1 MNILELKNVVKY
13 FGDYKATN
21 NVSFS
26 IKEGTVFG
34 LLGPNGAGKST
45 IIRQIT
51 NIYMP
56 DEGEITLFG
65 EKVGP
70 EHQNRM
76 GYLPEERGLYK
87 KVKVI
92 DQLIY
97 FAQLKGVT
105 KSKAKEKAMQWL
117 IKLNASD
124 WADKK
129 IEELSK
135 GMQQKIQFISTILH
149 DPEFLILDEPFSGFD
164 PINVEI
170 LKNIVLDMKKLGKT
184 IILSTHVMN
193 QAEQLCDE
201 IVLINKGEVI
211 LDGTIRD
218 AKKRF
223 GRDHL
228 KLEFEGDDTWLDQ
241 IQNIEFI
248 NRTKQN
254 AEIKLL
260 NGEEQAQEILK
271 TAIENVK
278 IYKFNLVE
286 PDLHEIFIRMVG
298 GDKTYDEL
306 NAEHQEEQK

>member
-1 MNILELKNVVKY
+1 MNILELKNVVKL

-21 NVSFS
+21 DVSFS
-26 IKEGTVFG
+26 VEKGKIFG

-56 DEGEITLFG
+56 DKGEIKLFG
-65 EKVGP
+65 ENVGP

-87 KVKVI
+87 KIKVI

-97 FAQLKGVT
+97 FAQLKGV
-105 KSKAKEKAMQWL
+105 SKPDARAKAMQWL
-117 IKLNASD
+117 IKLNAAD
-124 WADKK
+124 WANKK

-170 LKNIVLDMKKLGKT
+170 LKNIVLDMKKEGKT

-201 IVLINKGEVI
+201 IVLINKGQVI
-211 LDGTIRD
+211 LEGTIRD

-223 GRDHL
+223 GREHL
-228 KLEFEGDDTWLDQ
+228 KIEFEGDSTWLDELD
-241 IQNIEFI
+241 NIEFI
-248 NRTKQN
+248 HRTDFN
-254 AEIKLL
+254 AELKLL
-260 NGEEQAQEILK
+260 SGEEQAHDILK
-271 TAIENVK
+271 IAIDKVK

-298 GDKTYDEL
+298 GNKTYDEL
-306 NAEHQEEQK
+306 NAAHGEETL

>member
-13 FGDYKATN
+13 FGEYKATN

-56 DEGEITLFG
+56 DDGEITLFG

-97 FAQLKGVT
+97 FAQLKGVN
-105 KSKAKEKAMQWL
+105 KAKAKEKAMQWL

-170 LKNIVLDMKKLGKT
+170 LKNIVLDMKKQGKT

-228 KLEFEGDDTWLDQ
+228 KLEFEGDDKWLDQ
-241 IQNIEFI
+241 INNIEFI

-271 TAIENVK
+271 TAMENVK

-306 NAEHQEEQK
+306 NAEHQEGQQ

>member
-170 LKNIVLDMKKLGKT
+170 LKSIVLDMKKLGKT